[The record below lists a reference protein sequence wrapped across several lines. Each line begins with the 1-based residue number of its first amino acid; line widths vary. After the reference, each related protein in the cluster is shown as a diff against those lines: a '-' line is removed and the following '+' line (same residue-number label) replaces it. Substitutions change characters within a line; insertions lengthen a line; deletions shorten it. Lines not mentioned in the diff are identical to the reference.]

1 MVTPAA
7 RRLAARAAAAAAL
20 ATAVLPAVAQACAVC
35 YGNADG
41 RMIDGT
47 RLSVIFLLGLTYL
60 LLGGGVGLFL
70 LSRRHHRKLSA
81 AATNETHRR
90 ADAP

>member
-1 MVTPAA
+1 MVRRASGPARG
-7 RRLAARAAAAAAL
+7 RRPGAFAAAAAASAL
-20 ATAVLPAVAQACAVC
+20 LPDVAHACAVC
-35 YGNADG
+35 YGAADDP
-41 RMIDGT
+41 MIDGT

-70 LSRRHHRKLSA
+70 LSRRHHRMQ
-81 AATNETHRR
+81 RR